1 MADNM
6 REDTLR
12 ILLEQRKLEAEIEML
27 QTCNKKL
34 QSEIALNEL
43 KKTYV
48 LLKIQHEYG
57 YGIVQPSE
65 S

>member
-1 MADNM
+1 M
-6 REDTLR
+6 R